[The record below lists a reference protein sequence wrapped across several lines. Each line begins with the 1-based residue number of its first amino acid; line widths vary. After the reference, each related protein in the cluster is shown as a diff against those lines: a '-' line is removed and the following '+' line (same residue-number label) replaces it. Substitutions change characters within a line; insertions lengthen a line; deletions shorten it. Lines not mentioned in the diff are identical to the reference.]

1 MRIDPVLKLLRKYF
15 FKNGVRSKVDGQRGL
30 NWWSKRLKVEAWVK
44 VDGPKGFNWTVQ
56 KSEREKI
63 GGLLKENWTV
73 MRDESERSKRRV
85 TSMSVTNVGDK
96 MCATVYFKDR
106 PFSPFWTVHFEPYS
120 KNEFILQKITLHLMT
135 KTDSLYCNRSK

>member
-1 MRIDPVLKLLRKYF
+1 M
-15 FKNGVRSKVDGQRGL
+15 
-30 NWWSKRLKVEAWVK
+30 
-44 VDGPKGFNWTVQ
+44 DGPKGFNWTVQ

-120 KNEFILQKITLHLMT
+120 KNEFMLQK
-135 KTDSLYCNRSK
+135 